1 MATVASLDIAL
12 NADSR
17 RLSRETRKAQ
27 RDIRRFGRDTAATLK
42 RAARAGA
49 TALAGLTT
57 AFAAA
62 SAAAVRSVN
71 EIQRNAE
78 FVGLAVREFDT
89 LQFSLGQL
97 GINLEDTTELLTRTG
112 EIFLEAQRGSAS
124 WVDALRDINLTWQE
138 LRGLSPEQQLFRII
152 EGIEGV
158 TDQSRRLGLYD
169 EIFSDVSRRAAL
181 LGREGSAGVQ
191 AFREQ
196 LERVNG
202 TLEASGDD
210 FLQFTQTFQ
219 LAQRVLRNQ
228 FINAL
233 QDLAKEFGIVDGSIE
248 ELIRRAGE
256 FTREVVVGLVT
267 GVRDLVNFVV
277 EWKEAF
283 IAVGGAIAALKL
295 ATVVTTIASLVTQL
309 KAAGVAT
316 TLLNTALLA
325 NPLILGAT
333 LVGGAI
339 AAFIAYNDE
348 LDEMIDKIRTILG
361 FRAEGIAGD
370 LQDAI
375 ARVARL
381 EAQIESSVSEANTRR
396 LQRLLD
402 EARAEVA
409 NLQSAGRTAPT
420 LGSPL
425 LGGRAGLVGGRP
437 AVPSPEV
444 QQLGYDVVTIS
455 ETLRGLEAQLNLEL
469 DNFRNDV
476 GTAALIALHFA
487 EEVGTATDNIGEL
500 DIGIDQSTLD
510 ARRRGDRR
518 RVDETLDFLS
528 EGPLGVEFGIP
539 QADLDAFRNDVY
551 VQVGA
556 ALAAGEGMEDA
567 RTFSDYAQG
576 VTNQIQ
582 NALQQTFQSGGD
594 FGDFL
599 KSLFVGLLGN
609 LQSAIQGAAG
619 GGGAGG
625 FFSGLFGGLFGGAS
639 HEGSFGRGSSNQEVL
654 RLVTADQSI
663 LTPRQLEAIYN
674 SGRQAAQ
681 RPEVNIFGVNYG
693 EDFSRRLNRQGATVG
708 NLYNQEAA
716 EGAFS

>member
-1 MATVASLDIAL
+1 MASLDIAL

-27 RDIRRFGRDTAATLK
+27 RDLRRFGRDTAATLK

-78 FVGLAVREFDT
+78 FVGLAVQQFDT

-158 TDQSRRLGLYD
+158 ADQSRRLGLYD

-233 QDLAKEFGIVDGSIE
+233 QDLAREFGIVDGSIE

-295 ATVVTTIASLVTQL
+295 ATVVTTIASLVTQI

>member
-27 RDIRRFGRDTAATLK
+27 RDLRRFGRDTAATLK

-78 FVGLAVREFDT
+78 FVGLAVQQFDT

>member
-1 MATVASLDIAL
+1 MPI
-12 NADSR
+12 R
-17 RLSRETRKAQ
+17 GRLSRETRKAQ
-27 RDIRRFGRDTAATLK
+27 RDIRRFGRDASATLK

-78 FVGLAVREFDT
+78 FVGLTVRQFDT
-89 LQFSLGQL
+89 LQFAFSQFGVS
-97 GINLEDTTELLTRTG
+97 LEDTTELLTRTG

-124 WVDALRDINLTWQE
+124 WVDALRDINLTWQD

-181 LGREGSAGVQ
+181 LGREGTAGVR
-191 AFREQ
+191 AFQEQ
-196 LERVNG
+196 LERTNG

-219 LAQRVLRNQ
+219 LLQRVLRNQ

-248 ELIRRAGE
+248 GLIRQAGE
-256 FTREVVVGLVT
+256 FTRTVVVDLVV
-267 GVRDLVNFVV
+267 GMRDLVRFLVDA
-277 EWKEAF
+277 KEALLAIG
-283 IAVGGAIAALKL
+283 IAFAAIKIALFTKQVIALGVALKTAL
-295 ATVVTTIASLVTQL
+295 AGSALLGGIGA
-309 KAAGVAT
+309 AT
-316 TLLNTALLA
+316 TAVKTFTVALLA
-325 NPLILGAT
+325 NPIF
-333 LVGGAI
+333 AI
-339 AAFIAYNDE
+339 
-348 LDEMIDKIRTILG
+348 G
-361 FRAEGIAGD
+361 
-370 LQDAI
+370 
-375 ARVARL
+375 
-381 EAQIESSVSEANTRR
+381 
-396 LQRLLD
+396 
-402 EARAEVA
+402 
-409 NLQSAGRTAPT
+409 
-420 LGSPL
+420 
-425 LGGRAGLVGGRP
+425 AGLVAGITAVTRAFTDFGERIGVQITGFEDLNDQVERYNTNLSNLVPNFGGAGMALGFASQAAVAQQRNQRTP
-437 AVPSPEV
+437 AQQEFDFEV
-444 QQLGYDVVTIS
+444 TTIT

-469 DNFRNDV
+469 TNFRDDI
-476 GTAALIALHFA
+476 GTAAIIVHNFGQAV
-487 EEVGTATDNIGEL
+487 EETTVQMGEGILSNIE
-500 DIGIDQSTLD
+500 QSRLD
-510 ARRRGDRR
+510 ALGGALPTGFAAQAAADFTAAEGRGI
-518 RVDETLDFLS
+518 
-528 EGPLGVEFGIP
+528 LGGIP
-539 QADLDAFRNDVY
+539 QENLDALNQDIFA
-551 VQVGA
+551 QVGA
-556 ALAAGEGMEDA
+556 SIEAAANDFTIPEGG
-567 RTFSDYAQG
+567 FSEWAG
-576 VTNQIQ
+576 NVTNQIQ